1 MAQNIADLGVQV
13 KVSGEAELNSLA
25 NNADKV
31 SKKFSILDKVINGTG
46 SLLSKIKSHF
56 INLNSATSTASEGL
70 DEFERGLLKNVA
82 AYKQAKEALK
92 EYNKEYNQELN
103 KTADTSNKI
112 KKIVGGDRGAA
123 QANRFNFGNINAQLQ
138 DIIVTSQMGMKPLS
152 IGLQQGTQLVYI
164 LQQSKAP
171 LADFKAGLKSLISPL
186 SLTVVGLTTLVAV
199 GIQMV
204 DWVNVGKNALDK
216 IASVFDY
223 VAENATV
230 FTTAIGAAG
239 IALTLFNNGVILKV
253 IKTLWTL
260 GVTALA
266 TGTKMVVL
274 WMSSLGP
281 IGLVIAAIGVLT
293 HLFLKFEDNIESFFS
308 TDFGKYVKIAING
321 FIGFFVGA
329 IDVVVQSV
337 MWAWQ
342 KIQSLWG
349 GAGPS
354 LGFTETID
362 KAIDNAMQRDYFEKI
377 GKASDTIKSGAT
389 AVADKFRDWSKHLGE
404 SDKNAD
410 KLQKTI
416 EGLRKEYEDLAIS
429 YQNKISDMQFE
440 KSTRGLTDEQ
450 KLVAQ
455 INHEYDQEIAKLERK
470 VALKQINTGLFAKEK
485 AELDKIKEG
494 LIEESLEQ
502 DRYNE
507 SVKNFNAV
515 MDYSSSVT
523 KGFFSDLKKGLK
535 DGESAWESFTNAV
548 INMLDKI
555 QDKILDLAIDQMF
568 NSLKQSNAASGS
580 SNWLSGIINAGVSW
594 VSGSSNVSVG
604 QGALNAMGGQMGVKP
619 TMTANGGVFSNG
631 IYSSPTVF
639 QFAKGGKFGV
649 MGEAGPEAVMP
660 LRRTSD
666 GSLGVKAEG
675 VGGSNVVV
683 NVINNSNA
691 KARTEQR
698 QTAQGMEIDV
708 MIDEMVAEKMARP
721 GTASNS
727 ALRAYNNQ
735 QLITR

>member
-1 MAQNIADLGVQV
+1 MAEELSRIGIAVDSKQAENSLNNIKNQLRSTAKDV
-13 KVSGEAELNSLA
+13 KLFDEYWDKLNSTLYSA
-25 NNADKV
+25 ASGFTSDNA
-31 SKKFSILDKVINGTG
+31 
-46 SLLSKIKSHF
+46 
-56 INLNSATSTASEGL
+56 
-70 DEFERGLLKNVA
+70 LLKQMATDVREVA
-82 AYKQAKEALK
+82 KGVNQLSNNLTSLAQKGGTFYKQ
-92 EYNKEYNQELN
+92 
-103 KTADTSNKI
+103 TI
-112 KKIVGGDRGAA
+112 KKTIDPMREMTKTMNDMAK

-138 DIIVTSQMGMKPLS
+138 DIIVTSQMGMRPLS

-204 DWVNVGKNALDK
+204 DWVNVGKNALNK
-216 IASVFDY
+216 IADVFDY
-223 VAENATV
+223 VAEKADV
-230 FTTAIGAAG
+230 FAIAIGAAG
-239 IALTLFNNGVILKV
+239 VALTLFNNGVILKV
-253 IKTLWTL
+253 IKSLWTL
-260 GVTALA
+260 GATALV
-266 TGTKMVVL
+266 TSTKMVVL

-293 HLFLKFEDNIESFFS
+293 GLFLKFEDNIKSFFS

-354 LGFTETID
+354 VGFTETID

-404 SDKNAD
+404 SDKNAK
-410 KLQKTI
+410 KLENTI
-416 EGLRKEYEDLAIS
+416 AGLRKEYEDLAIS
-429 YQNKISDMQFE
+429 YQTKISDMQFE

-470 VALKQINTGLFAKEK
+470 VALKQIDTGLFAKEK

-494 LIEESLEQ
+494 LIENSLEQ

-691 KARTEQR
+691 QARTEQR

>member
-1 MAQNIADLGVQV
+1 MAEELSRIGIAVDSKQAENSLNNIKNQLRSTAKDV
-13 KVSGEAELNSLA
+13 KLFDEYWDKLNSTLYSA
-25 NNADKV
+25 ASGFGSETVLIHEMATAVKETAQGVNQLNATLNSYVQGATKV
-31 SKKFSILDKVINGTG
+31 YKTGKKVI
-46 SLLSKIKSHF
+46 
-56 INLNSATSTASEGL
+56 
-70 DEFERGLLKNVA
+70 DEQRQMTKTMNDM
-82 AYKQAKEALK
+82 AK
-92 EYNKEYNQELN
+92 
-103 KTADTSNKI
+103 
-112 KKIVGGDRGAA
+112 

-138 DIIVTSQMGMKPLS
+138 DIIVTSQMGMRPLS

-171 LADFKAGLKSLISPL
+171 LADFVAGLKSLISPL
-186 SLTVVGLTTLVAV
+186 SLAVVGITTLVAV

-204 DWVNVGKNALDK
+204 DWVNVGKNVLNGLAD
-216 IASVFDY
+216 AFDW
-223 VAENATV
+223 VAENADVFALSVAAAGTTLLAFNAKAIISTV
-230 FTTAIGAAG
+230 ANLTKLGAVAVATGVKMAASWIIAGGPVTWILTAIAGVTTAL
-239 IALTLFNNGVILKV
+239 IAFSDESENILKV
-253 IKTLWTL
+253 FKEIANK
-260 GVTALA
+260 V
-266 TGTKMVVL
+266 
-274 WMSSLGP
+274 
-281 IGLVIAAIGVLT
+281 IGLFAAAFNTIVQGAKWVWEKLKSIVGGEGPAKSLTDTLITSNMELLNKDYIGNIADG
-293 HLFLKFEDNIESFFS
+293 
-308 TDFGKYVKIAING
+308 
-321 FIGFFVGA
+321 
-329 IDVVVQSV
+329 
-337 MWAWQ
+337 
-342 KIQSLWG
+342 
-349 GAGPS
+349 
-354 LGFTETID
+354 
-362 KAIDNAMQRDYFEKI
+362 
-377 GKASDTIKSGAT
+377 IKSAASG
-389 AVADKFRDWSKHLGE
+389 VADKLREWSNGLGE
-404 SDKNAD
+404 TDKNAK
-410 KLQKTI
+410 KLENTI
-416 EGLRKEYEDLAIS
+416 AGLRKEYEDLAIS

-470 VALKQINTGLFAKEK
+470 VALKQIDTGLFAKEK

-535 DGESAWESFTNAV
+535 DSESAWESFTNAV

-580 SNWLSGIINAGVSW
+580 NNWLSGIINAGVSW

-619 TMTANGGVFSNG
+619 AIPAANGGVFSNG
-631 IYSSPTVF
+631 VYSSPTLF
-639 QFAKGGKFGV
+639 AFAKGGKFGV

-675 VGGSNVVV
+675 VGGGNVVV

-691 KARTEQR
+691 QARTEQR